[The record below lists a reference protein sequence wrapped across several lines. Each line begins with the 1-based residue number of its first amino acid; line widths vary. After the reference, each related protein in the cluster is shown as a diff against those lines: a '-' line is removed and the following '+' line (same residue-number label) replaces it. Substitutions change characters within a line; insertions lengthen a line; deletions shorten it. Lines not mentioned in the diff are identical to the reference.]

1 MGETLYNSQ
10 IIRKVLE
17 LEQIKN
23 CTVDDSDITPEAY
36 EIIRAGIIEV
46 VYD

>member
-1 MGETLYNSQ
+1 MEIDGLFK
-10 IIRKVLE
+10 KVLE

-23 CTVDDSDITPEAY
+23 CTIDGTDITPEAY

-46 VYD
+46 VYA